1 MKKLIPIVALSVLMG
16 TSCNN
21 AQEEAQQRRIDSLET
36 AMAHQRLIDSMNQVT
51 ALRED
56 SIRQANEKAAA
67 ATAATRKRSS
77 SSSGRTYN
85 TYNTYNQ
92 DGYAGNAP
100 AQQQTQKK
108 GWSNTAKGALIGAG
122 VGAVSGALISNKK
135 GEGALIGGAAGAG
148 VGAGTGAIIDANKKK
163 KEQQQQNQR

>member
-21 AQEEAQQRRIDSLET
+21 AQKEAQQRRIDSLET

-67 ATAATRKRSS
+67 AATSRRS

-100 AQQQTQKK
+100 TQQQTQKK

-122 VGAVSGALISNKK
+122 VGAVSGALISKKK

-163 KEQQQQNQR
+163 KEQQ